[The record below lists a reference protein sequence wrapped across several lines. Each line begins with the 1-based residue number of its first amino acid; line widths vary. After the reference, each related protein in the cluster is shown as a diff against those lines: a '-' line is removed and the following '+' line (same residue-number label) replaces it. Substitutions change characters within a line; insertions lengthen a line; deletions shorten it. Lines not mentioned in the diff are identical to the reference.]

1 MKEQWNE
8 IALVIMEGGYD
19 LHVHSAPD
27 IVPRDI
33 DDYTLVEEMD
43 AMRMM
48 GAVIKHH
55 QESTAARATL
65 ANQYYGAKARLF
77 GSITLNNGVG
87 GLNPAAVENAAR
99 MGAKLVW
106 MPTKDSLQEAT
117 FFQKK
122 VTNPIYLLDGYG
134 HLKPEVVDILDV
146 LKENDMILATGHISQ
161 REAVTLCK
169 EARKRDIKTVLT
181 HPDYVG
187 SMIPIEV
194 QAELAKLGVF
204 IEKIWLLVEG
214 SMPTGM
220 VTAIKGMKQ
229 VSREYAF
236 QSIREIGV
244 EHIILSSD
252 GGVKGFPSSTH
263 VIHDFIVA
271 LLDAGFQKSE
281 IRPMICDFPAALL
294 NV

>member
-8 IALVIMEGGYD
+8 TALAIMEGGYD

-27 IVPRDI
+27 LVARDI

-43 AMRMM
+43 AMHMI

-106 MPTKDSLQEAT
+106 MPTKDSLHEAT

-122 VTNPIYLLDGYG
+122 IANPIYLLDGHG
-134 HLKPEVVDILDV
+134 NLKPEVFDILDV
-146 LKENDMILATGHISQ
+146 IKENDMILATGHMSQ
-161 REAVTLCK
+161 QEVVTLCK
-169 EARKRDIKTVLT
+169 EARKQDIKTVLT
-181 HPDYVG
+181 HPDYIG
-187 SMIPIEV
+187 SMIPSEV
-194 QAELAKLGVF
+194 QAEMAELGVF
-204 IEKIWLLVEG
+204 IEKMWLLVEG
-214 SMPTGM
+214 SMSTEM
-220 VTAIKGMKQ
+220 ITTMKGMKQ
-229 VSREYAF
+229 VSREYVF

-252 GGVKGFPSSTH
+252 GGVKGLPSPTH

-271 LLDAGFQKSE
+271 LLNGGFKKSE
-281 IRPMICDFPAALL
+281 IRPMICDIPVALL